1 MAIRDLVPTA
11 VLKTVRERVP
21 ATMEELAPIA
31 VLTADRVR
39 MAVLIAVRM
48 AAPTLVP
55 ALAQVRIADPPT
67 TVPTMAPMQTA
78 KAKMP
83 AAMKTLRKPP
93 ISLQR
98 AMQLPLGRL
107 LRLP

>member
-1 MAIRDLVPTA
+1 MAIRGLVPIT

-31 VLTADRVR
+31 VLAADLVR
-39 MAVLIAVRM
+39 MVAPILI
-48 AAPTLVP
+48 P

-67 TVPTMAPMQTA
+67 TVPVTAPMQIA
-78 KAKMP
+78 KAKRP
-83 AAMKTLRKPP
+83 AAMKALRKPP

-98 AMQLPLGRL
+98 ATRLPLGWL
-107 LRLP
+107 LYLR